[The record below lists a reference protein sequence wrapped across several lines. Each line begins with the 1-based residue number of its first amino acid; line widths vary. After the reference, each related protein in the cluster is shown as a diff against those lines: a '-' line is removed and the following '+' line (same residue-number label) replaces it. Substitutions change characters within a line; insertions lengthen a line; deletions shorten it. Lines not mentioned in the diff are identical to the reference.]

1 MQKILL
7 SIITL
12 CYGDEKIFG
21 SGTKLIV
28 SGECEIELTTSEMH
42 FNAVRY

>member
-1 MQKILL
+1 MMQLP
-7 SIITL
+7 SIVPTVML
-12 CYGDEKIFG
+12 DEKIFG